1 MSVFHKE
8 LYSDMIL
15 RIKCGSYQGRRIKA
29 KPLLFYS
36 VIIMIEKDFVHD
48 NCIYF
53 DKVSEEFYKKILLR
67 MVKQLLLFS
76 NHFTICNLMVFGI

>member
-67 MVKQLLLFS
+67 MVKQLLLFL